1 MAVLR
6 YLLDILWVLTHTI
19 VDRWRKLRRSLL
31 FLNLFLQ
38 LFQLMKLSA
47 IILMLVLICNIYF
60 RISIKHLIL
69 EAPHISRILK
79 CPEAGAGPL
88 NTNLVRL

>member
-1 MAVLR
+1 
-6 YLLDILWVLTHTI
+6 
-19 VDRWRKLRRSLL
+19 
-31 FLNLFLQ
+31 
-38 LFQLMKLSA
+38 MKLSA